1 MNMLI
6 AVALGVGFGAGVLL
20 VVAGCRGQRVLPSFR
35 RLAPTAARPEVSLA
49 WLAGAFVAGVSIFA
63 LTGWIVAAVAV
74 GGLVWTMPRLSS
86 SRSQRDD
93 MVARTEAIASWA
105 EMIRDN
111 MAGSAGLE
119 QALLASAHVGPA
131 PIRLQLARFAARLDR
146 MPLTDA
152 LIRLGADL
160 DHPSADLVVVSLVN
174 ATQMEAREL
183 GPLLGRLAE
192 AIRGDVKMRLRV
204 EVGRARIRTSA
215 RIVVATTLATM
226 AFLFLFSRRL
236 LDAYD
241 SFAGQLWLVLVAAV
255 FAAGAWLLRVYGKI
269 DMPER
274 FSARAQRTGATR

>member
-1 MNMLI
+1 MNTLI
-6 AVALGVGFGAGVLL
+6 AVAIGVGLGAGVLL
-20 VVAGCRGQRVLPSFR
+20 VVAGCRGQRVLPSLR
-35 RLAPTAARPEVSLA
+35 GLAPTAARPEVSLA
-49 WLAGAFVAGVSIFA
+49 WLTGSFVAGLSVLA

-74 GGLVWTMPRLSS
+74 GGMVWTMPRLSS
-86 SRSQRDD
+86 TRKQRDG

-119 QALLASAHVGPA
+119 QALLASARVGPA
-131 PIRLQLARFAARLDR
+131 PIRPQLARFAARLDR

-174 ATQMEAREL
+174 ATRMEAREL

-226 AFLFLFSRRL
+226 GFLFLFSRRL

-255 FAAGAWLLRVYGKI
+255 FAAGAWLLRVYGQI

-274 FSARAQRTGATR
+274 FSARAQPTGATR